1 MKIFPRLPRQWSVAL
16 TIVILLSPMVASP
29 QTEQSA
35 RKSVVLAAL
44 EEELSRAQRILKQKG
59 EPAPYLISYNV
70 TETQYNVVTASRG
83 ALQNSDGGRTRLLDV
98 DVRVGDYQ
106 LDNTHRG
113 GGGYGYYGGGQAIP
127 VSIEDDPH
135 AIKSQIWMET
145 DRRYK
150 SAVERLIQIKANQ
163 AIKVEEED
171 KSADLSRETPQTAIL
186 PTVSVSLTR
195 AERAE
200 WEKKTREWSALFNKF
215 PDILESNVMLTAEA
229 VNKYF
234 VSTEGTT
241 LQHGGTRSRIAISA
255 RTKAEDGMELY
266 RYETFDAQ
274 TIDRLPNATVIVAAI
289 EKMAQDLIALRQAPV
304 IEPYTGP
311 AILSGRASGV
321 FFHEIFGHRI
331 EGHRQK
337 DEDGGQTFTK
347 QVNKPIL
354 PAFISVFDDPTLP
367 GLRLDEGIIDLNG
380 YYQFDDE
387 GVKTSRVTVVENGIL
402 KNFLMSRSPIKG
414 FPNSNGHGRKSAGL
428 RAVGRQGNLIVESSQ
443 SVSEAGLREML
454 IAECKKQGKPFGL
467 IFSDISGGF
476 TNTSRGGPQS
486 FQVTPV
492 MVYRVFTDGRPD
504 ELVRGVDLIGTPLV
518 SFSKILATSDRQEV
532 FNGVCGAES
541 GWVPV
546 SAVAPS
552 ILTAQ
557 IEVQKKPKSND
568 RLPILPPPGQ
578 EKPTEKQ

>member
-1 MKIFPRLPRQWSVAL
+1 MRTLPRLPRRLLVTLAG
-16 TIVILLSPMVASP
+16 IILLTQAAAS
-29 QTEQSA
+29 QQS
-35 RKSVVLAAL
+35 RKSIVLTAL
-44 EEELSRAQRILKQKG
+44 EDELRRAQQILKQKG

-70 TETQYNVVTASRG
+70 TETQYNIVTATRG
-83 ALQNSDGGRTRLLDV
+83 ALQNSDGGKVRLLDV

-113 GGGYGYYGGGQAIP
+113 GSGGGYYGGGAAVP
-127 VSIEDDPH
+127 VSIEDDAN
-135 AIKSQIWMET
+135 AIRSQIWMET

-150 SAVERLIQIKANQ
+150 SAVERLIQIRANQ

-171 KSADLSRETPQTAIL
+171 KSDDLSRETPQTAIL
-186 PTVSVSLTR
+186 PTVSLSFT
-195 AERAE
+195 ASERAE
-200 WEKKTREWSALFNKF
+200 WEKKLKDWSALFNKY
-215 PDILESNVMLTAEA
+215 PDLLESNVMLTAEG

-234 VSTEGTT
+234 ISTEGTT

-274 TIDRLPNATVIVAAI
+274 TPDRLPNETVITAAI
-289 EKMAQDLIALRQAPV
+289 EKMAKDLIALRKAPV

-354 PAFISVFDDPTLP
+354 PAFISVYDDPTLQK
-367 GLRLDEGIIDLNG
+367 LRADEGEIDLNG

-443 SVSEAGLREML
+443 TVSEAKLREML

-546 SAVAPS
+546 SAVAPG

-568 RLPILPPPGQ
+568 RLPILPPPDQ
-578 EKPTEKQ
+578 EKPTGR

>member
-1 MKIFPRLPRQWSVAL
+1 MHPVHSPARAIRYSLSTFITICLLAL
-16 TIVILLSPMVASP
+16 AGAS
-29 QTEQSA
+29 QQSRA
-35 RKSVVLAAL
+35 GKGVVLTAL
-44 EEELSRAQRILKQKG
+44 EEELKRAQQILGQKG
-59 EPAPYLISYNV
+59 EQPPYFIGYQV
-70 TETQYNVVTASRG
+70 TETDYNVVSATKG
-83 ALQNSDGGRTRLLDV
+83 ALQNSDSGRVRLLDV

-113 GGGYGYYGGGQAIP
+113 AGYYGQGAATRMT
-127 VSIEDDPH
+127 IEDDPD
-135 AIKSQIWMET
+135 AIKSAIWMET

-163 AIKVEEED
+163 VIKVEEED
-171 KSADLSRETPQTAIL
+171 KSADFSRETPQTAIL
-186 PTVSVSLTR
+186 PVVGGARLNH
-195 AERAE
+195 AE
-200 WEKKTREWSALFNKF
+200 WEKKTREWSALFNKY
-215 PDILESNVMLTAEA
+215 PDILESNVMITTEA
-229 VNKYF
+229 TNKYQA
-234 VSTEGTT
+234 STEGTL
-241 LQHGGTRSRIAISA
+241 LQFGGMHSRIAISA

-266 RYETFDAQ
+266 RYETFDAL
-274 TIDRLPNATVIVAAI
+274 TTDRLPDSAVIVAAV
-289 EKMAQDLIALRQAPV
+289 EKMAKDLIDLRKAPV

-347 QVNKPIL
+347 KVNQSIL
-354 PAFISVFDDPTLP
+354 PDFISVYDDPTRQNL
-367 GLRLDEGIIDLNG
+367 GGIDLNG
-380 YYQFDDE
+380 YYQYDDE
-387 GVKTSRVTVVENGIL
+387 GVKTQRVTVVENGIL

-414 FPNSNGHGRKSAGL
+414 FAQSNGHGRKSPGL
-428 RAVGRQGNLIVESSQ
+428 RPVSRQGNLIVESTKT
-443 SVSEAGLREML
+443 VSEAKLRELL

-476 TNTSRGGPQS
+476 TNTSRGGTQS

-492 MVYRVFTDGRPD
+492 MVYRVYTDGRPD

-518 SFSKILATSDRQEV
+518 SFSKILATSDKQEV
-532 FNGVCGAES
+532 FNGMCGAES

-568 RLPILPPPGQ
+568 RLPILPPPSQ
-578 EKPTEKQ
+578 DKPASR